1 MKAIISGATLAV
13 MMIILASVSG
23 GCASDRPQAYGR
35 ERPPIDQLNENN
47 GGLQSKDL
55 VSATDQMAT
64 DLLSVPE
71 LNASDRQWKVVITN
85 VENRSQSPMFS
96 YEVFSQ
102 RLRSKLS
109 ALGRGRVALIE
120 NRDKYKGLQSK
131 ELEQGADEFGQGGG
145 RVQPGPVGQ
154 NPDYGLYITIDE
166 MPNRATSYYLITA
179 TLTNLGTR
187 QQVWVSPNPYEVN
200 VAR

>member
-1 MKAIISGATLAV
+1 MKSVTGGAMLAA
-13 MMIILASVSG
+13 MICLMAMSG
-23 GCASDRPQAYGR
+23 GCAQDRPQAYGR
-35 ERPPIDQLNENN
+35 ERPPVDQLNEGN
-47 GGLQSKDL
+47 GGLQSKDI

-64 DLLSVPE
+64 DLLSLPE
-71 LNASDRQWKVVITN
+71 LNASTRQWTIVLTN

-96 YEVFSQ
+96 YESFTQ
-102 RLRSKLS
+102 RLRSKLF

-131 ELEQGADEFGQGGG
+131 ELEQGVDPFGQGGG

-154 NPDYGLYITIDE
+154 NPDFGLYVTIDE

-187 QQVWVSPNPYEVN
+187 QQVWISPNPYEVN